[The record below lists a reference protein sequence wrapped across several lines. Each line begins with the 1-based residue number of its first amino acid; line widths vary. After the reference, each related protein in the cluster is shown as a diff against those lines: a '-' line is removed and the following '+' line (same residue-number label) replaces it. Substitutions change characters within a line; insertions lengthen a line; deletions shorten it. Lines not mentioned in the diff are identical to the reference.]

1 MLCVVCCVYFKL
13 CVVFIVSGKE
23 RREREG
29 REDKREKGRERRG
42 DREEKK
48 NKINNKKYNE
58 NTSTYTRGEGVTFAC
73 VRRCVRADLCEWR
86 INENTKNTYI

>member
-1 MLCVVCCVYFKL
+1 MREER
-13 CVVFIVSGKE
+13 E
-23 RREREG
+23 RREEKRREE
-29 REDKREKGRERRG
+29 RRQEREKGRERRG

-73 VRRCVRADLCEWR
+73 VRRLCLCFESR
-86 INENTKNTYI
+86 SLGASSREVLVLRVEKS

>member
-1 MLCVVCCVYFKL
+1 MWFM
-13 CVVFIVSGKE
+13 
-23 RREREG
+23 RREREERREEK